1 MGDEEVEIDG
11 QQVGRRGKPGGSG
24 GSFGDQSTPLG
35 SWKRCQVPE
44 EKPTLSLLFISS
56 MTSGLEHEIRG
67 EGVVVREQG
76 RC

>member
-1 MGDEEVEIDG
+1 MASSWVGG
-11 QQVGRRGKPGGSG
+11 QSQEAQVAHLVT
-24 GSFGDQSTPLG
+24 QSTPLG

-44 EKPTLSLLFISS
+44 EKPTLSSLFISS
-56 MTSGLEHEIRG
+56 LTSGLEHEIRG